1 MTKSSMPSRLT
12 PMMVS
17 DFRRLFA
24 PDGFNLQ
31 TSLLMIVCLRC
42 FPNRMQKYS
51 SLFEPTVK
59 QIFRAPRRGARQT
72 DEVKLTDASP
82 LPVHP
87 APLSISCYQFQTCCC
102 VSCLKRDKRDS
113 LSCVCAVDRA
123 RGSFS
128 SSSSQ
133 AALLG
138 CSHLICRCKG
148 AGHPITHTCKCFS
161 RCRRYTRS

>member
-17 DFRRLFA
+17 DFRRLFS

-87 APLSISCYQFQTCCC
+87 APLYRYHATSSR
-102 VSCLKRDKRDS
+102 L
-113 LSCVCAVDRA
+113 AVV
-123 RGSFS
+123 F
-128 SSSSQ
+128 
-133 AALLG
+133 
-138 CSHLICRCKG
+138 
-148 AGHPITHTCKCFS
+148 PV
-161 RCRRYTRS
+161 